1 MTRDRP
7 IFDAFPELELP
18 WCELGD
24 FPTPVQTLRPV
35 TEALGLDAEAWVKRD
50 DLSSD
55 VYGGNKVRTLE
66 VLFADA
72 LSAGASHIVST
83 GAFGTNHGAATVLH
97 APRVGLTPGLL
108 VFPQPA
114 SPTALANFDVLT
126 GSDVE
131 LVSMAHWIEL
141 PFRMAWTRLRERARG
156 RSTYVMVPG
165 GATPLGALGYVNA
178 ALELAHQVQAGECPA
193 PEAIV
198 LAVGSTCTSAGLLLG
213 TRIAARRG
221 IGWKIPPKIVSVR
234 VTPWPVTSP
243 VMITRLAA
251 QTSELLETLT
261 GEHAIGYAELRE
273 GLEVDP
279 HELGRGY
286 GYATSAGIE
295 AIRLFRALDRPRPLE
310 LDTTYSGKAA
320 ASLIRRLRLAAG
332 SSSRGPWVFWS
343 TKSTAPLPEITGT
356 TEVGW
361 LGRAWRRRA
370 QRT

>member
-1 MTRDRP
+1 MKPHRP
-7 IFDAFPELELP
+7 IFDAFPSLDVP
-18 WCELGD
+18 WCALGD
-24 FPTPVQTLRPV
+24 FPTPVQSLAPV
-35 TEALGLDAEAWVKRD
+35 ARALDVDADAWVKRD

-72 LSAGASHIVST
+72 LSEGASHIIST

-108 VFPQPA
+108 IFPQPA
-114 SPTALANFDVLT
+114 SKTALANFEVLT
-126 GSDVE
+126 HSSAE
-131 LVSMAHWIEL
+131 LSTMAHWSGL
-141 PFRMAWTRLRERARG
+141 PFRMGFTRMREALRG
-156 RSTYVMVPG
+156 RKTYVMVPG

-178 ALELAHQVQAGECPA
+178 AFELAHQVDAGECPV

-213 TRIAARRG
+213 THLAARRG
-221 IGWKIPPKIVSVR
+221 LGWKTPPTIISVR

-251 QTSELLETLT
+251 QTSALLERLT
-261 GEHAIGYAELRE
+261 SEHAIGYAELRR

-286 GYATSAGIE
+286 GFATSAGLE
-295 AIRLFRALDRPRPLE
+295 AIRLFGAIDQPRPLT
-310 LDTTYSGKAA
+310 LDTTYSAKAG
-320 ASLIRRLRLAAG
+320 ASLIRRMRASKG
-332 SSSRGPWVFWS
+332 SSRGPWVFWS
-343 TKSTAPLPEITGT
+343 TKSTAPLPEVDGAAPMNWIA
-356 TEVGW
+356 
-361 LGRAWRRRA
+361 RAWTRRA
-370 QRT
+370 RS

>member
-1 MTRDRP
+1 MIRSRP
-7 IFDAFPELELP
+7 IFDAFPALDLP

-24 FPTPVQTLRPV
+24 FPTPVQSLEPV
-35 TEALGLDAEAWVKRD
+35 TRALSVDADAWVKRD

-72 LSAGASHIVST
+72 LNEGASHIIST

-114 SPTALANFDVLT
+114 SKTALANFEMLT
-126 GSDVE
+126 HAGVE
-131 LVSMAHWIEL
+131 LTTMAHWSGL
-141 PFRMAWTRLRERARG
+141 PFRMSFTRIREKVRG
-156 RSTYVMVPG
+156 RKTYVMVPG
-165 GATPLGALGYVNA
+165 GATPLGTLGYVNA
-178 ALELAHQVQAGECPA
+178 ALELAHQIDAGECPA
-193 PEAIV
+193 PRAIV

-213 TRIAARRG
+213 TRIAARMG
-221 IGWKIPPKIVSVR
+221 LGWTQPPKIISVR

-251 QTSELLETLT
+251 RASALLEGLT
-261 GEHAIGYAELRE
+261 GEHAIGYAELRQ

-286 GYATSAGIE
+286 GFATSAGLE
-295 AIRLFRALDRPRPLE
+295 AIRLFSEIEQRRVLQ
-310 LDTTYSGKAA
+310 LDTTYSGKAG
-320 ASLIRRLRLAAG
+320 ASLIRRMRSETASA
-332 SSSRGPWVFWS
+332 RGPWLFWS
-343 TKSTAPLPEITGT
+343 TKSTAPLPEVTGDADSSWIARSWT
-356 TEVGW
+356 
-361 LGRAWRRRA
+361 RRA
-370 QRT
+370 RS